1 MPPGRQ
7 RRFALHQPR
16 SAPRG
21 AEAGWGRARFRP
33 SNRVEACSGSRTS
46 QKQQPLRRLRMGA
59 LLARGSIQRCFVKR
73 DKGVQNMA
81 RLIVPA
87 VPCELSSLLAL
98 SPVLRPVAARRC
110 FASRHVT
117 LCTQDGRSTQNTTHC
132 SLGPQPAL
140 PSLPTTAHSVLVPGF
155 ASPSR
160 VMRSLSRSS
169 GTPRVSGTQ
178 RCTKPHLGGAAPEK
192 LGGLGQAL
200 ERRRT
205 PASASSVQYSQAA
218 PLGPGL
224 QP

>member
-1 MPPGRQ
+1 M
-7 RRFALHQPR
+7 FFLD
-16 SAPRG
+16 S
-21 AEAGWGRARFRP
+21 
-33 SNRVEACSGSRTS
+33 
-46 QKQQPLRRLRMGA
+46 
-59 LLARGSIQRCFVKR
+59 
-73 DKGVQNMA
+73 GVQNMA

-178 RCTKPHLGGAAPEK
+178 RCTKTHLGGAAPEK